1 MAPGRQGLGRKLLLV
16 IEGEL
21 KGFLESDLVVS
32 VGTRSPELTPNGVRG
47 WGPRIS
53 EDGRSVELFIDRPGA
68 ATAISNLRDNGRIAV
83 VLVHVMSN
91 RAVQIKGRC
100 VEVGDPAAEDWAWIE
115 RHREAFTRAVSELG
129 FPAQLTRNLWSTQV
143 VKVRFVVDDI
153 FDQTPGPAAG
163 RAL

>member
-1 MAPGRQGLGRKLLLV
+1 MGRKLLLV

-21 KGFLESDLVVS
+21 KSFLESDLVVS
-32 VGTRSPELTPNGVRG
+32 VGTRSADLVPNGVRG

-53 EDGRSVELFIDRPGA
+53 EDGRSVEVFVDRPGA
-68 ATAISNLRDNGRIAV
+68 ATAISNLRDNGRVAV

-100 VEVGDPAAEDWAWIE
+100 VEVGDPVAGDWSGIE
-115 RHREAFTRAVSELG
+115 SHRDAFTQAVAALG
-129 FPAQLTRNLWSTQV
+129 FPAQLVRNLWSTQL

-153 FDQTPGPAAG
+153 YDQTPGPAAG
-163 RAL
+163 KPL